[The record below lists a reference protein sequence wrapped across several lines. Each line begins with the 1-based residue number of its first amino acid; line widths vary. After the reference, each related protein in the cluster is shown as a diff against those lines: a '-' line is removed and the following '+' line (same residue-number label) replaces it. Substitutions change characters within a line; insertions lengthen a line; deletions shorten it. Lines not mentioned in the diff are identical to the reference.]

1 MILGILITNWWELLL
16 FLIVYELSKQVGN
29 IVLNILFNKN
39 KDNDK

>member
-29 IVLNILFNKN
+29 IVLNILFNK
-39 KDNDK
+39 K